1 MKKLMATFLSAL
13 LILPSSLAAAIHVPA
28 VIDARQ
34 LTQRSYLDLL
44 EMDRIPQFSAAE
56 LKTVE
61 EQLKKERE
69 AEQARLTRSEDSVA
83 DYLRVR
89 SNPCAKRHRGRFRAV
104 LSRVADA
111 ACDGND
117 SEYNRCVNPF
127 PSEGGS
133 TRSKHEQKQQRTP
146 ELVPEHAKPG
156 KPALPSEYVRTVL
169 LETASRVRRG

>member
-69 AEQARLTRSEDSVA
+69 AEQARLKKEEDRLEKES
-83 DYLRVR
+83 
-89 SNPCAKRHRGRFRAV
+89 
-104 LSRVADA
+104 
-111 ACDGND
+111 
-117 SEYNRCVNPF
+117 
-127 PSEGGS
+127 S
-133 TRSKHEQKQQRTP
+133 TQ
-146 ELVPEHAKPG
+146 A
-156 KPALPSEYVRTVL
+156 
-169 LETASRVRRG
+169 VRRTKRKGVARQC